1 MFKITMGHSL
11 AHGAAKI
18 ESCSS
23 PQDIKQLQC
32 FPSIVNFYCCF
43 LPNCTQVLRPLT
55 DLLREGPK
63 MLEWTGTAQEAFQ
76 NAKRPLAMAVP
87 LQYPPLPQAEHSL
100 ATDVSG
106 THIRSILQQKSGDH

>member
-1 MFKITMGHSL
+1 
-11 AHGAAKI
+11 
-18 ESCSS
+18 
-23 PQDIKQLQC
+23 
-32 FPSIVNFYCCF
+32 
-43 LPNCTQVLRPLT
+43 
-55 DLLREGPK
+55 